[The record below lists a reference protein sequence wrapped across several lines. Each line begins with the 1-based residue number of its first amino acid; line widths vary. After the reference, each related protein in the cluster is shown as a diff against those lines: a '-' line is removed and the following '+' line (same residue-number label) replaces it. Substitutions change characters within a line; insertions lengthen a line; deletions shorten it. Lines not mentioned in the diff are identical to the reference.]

1 MLLLQL
7 TGVPFTRTLMRRML
21 NVAQDYRWIRVTE
34 DQLRYNRM
42 ITVCHIFRVFVTKM
56 LCKRL
61 IETARE
67 YQRDTMRDYERG

>member
-42 ITVCHIFRVFVTKM
+42 ITVCHIFCVFVTKM
-56 LCKRL
+56 LCELRV
-61 IETARE
+61 INYSNCTFVFI
-67 YQRDTMRDYERG
+67 